1 VVSPGLS
8 PGVNHLVQ
16 SSPSTVRFSH
26 ILRTRLGRVTF
37 VILAGAAIG
46 AVALTSSSS
55 RSTPSRATAALAAAA
70 CPTPHA
76 AARADAA
83 LRAAEARYRLEE
95 RGTTIHTDLRQIAHD
110 KSLIRALS
118 AGDVKA
124 ALAAANRQLVRHVVQ
139 IRVLNGE
146 RVLFDAN
153 PTSFD
158 VAGSALELHA
168 ANGRSLGRL
177 QITVQDLI
185 GFIKLVR
192 KLDHANVVVHGA
204 AGQMK
209 TSLPAAAR
217 IPLPRSGCTQVGSRR
232 YVVRS
237 FQAVSFVGE
246 PLTIWVL
253 TAA

>member
-1 VVSPGLS
+1 MP
-8 PGVNHLVQ
+8 
-16 SSPSTVRFSH
+16 FSH
-26 ILRTRLGRVTF
+26 LLRTRLGITIV
-37 VILAGAAIG
+37 VLACAAIG

-55 RSTPSRATAALAAAA
+55 RSTPARATAALAAAA

-76 AARADAA
+76 VARADAA

-110 KSLIRALS
+110 KSLTGALAS
-118 AGDVKA
+118 GNIGA

-139 IRVLNGE
+139 IRVLRGE
-146 RVLFDAN
+146 RVLLDAN

-158 VAGSALELHA
+158 VAGSALELHT

-217 IPLPRSGCTQVGSRR
+217 VPLPPSGCTQIGARR

-237 FQAVSFVGE
+237 FHAVSFVGE
-246 PLTIWVL
+246 PLTISVL
-253 TAA
+253 AAA

>member
-1 VVSPGLS
+1 VRLS
-8 PGVNHLVQ
+8 HL
-16 SSPSTVRFSH
+16 
-26 ILRTRLGRVTF
+26 LRTRLGRIAF
-37 VILAGAAIG
+37 VVLAGAAIG
-46 AVALTSSSS
+46 VVALTTSSSTP
-55 RSTPSRATAALAAAA
+55 TPSRAIAALVATA

-95 RGTTIHTDLRQIAHD
+95 RGATIHTDLRQIAHD
-110 KSLIRALS
+110 KSLIGALGS
-118 AGDVKA
+118 GNIAA

-139 IRVLNGE
+139 IRVLSGE
-146 RVLFDAN
+146 RVLLDAN

-209 TSLPAAAR
+209 TSLPAAAH
-217 IPLPRSGCTQVGSRR
+217 IPLPRSGCTQFGARR

-246 PLTIWVL
+246 PLTISVL